1 MAKQQSPSLTGQ
13 SSSILVMLQSF
24 IELITL
30 HPSSFR
36 PFVQQ
41 IQTLVLSLIAPTSSN
56 LGSVEQSSTSSELL
70 HDTARRLFVLLHFC
84 APKNTSGE
92 VWARSLSMI
101 IISAQRTADRIF
113 RSLIEDWRPRSDM
126 IDGVGLAMNET
137 VSDAKPQPL
146 NLPGWTGIHDGVQ
159 RLNGILCTIQA
170 FVSLTSSAA
179 VVLQVSSI
187 MNLTDRILSTLQP
200 SAARGSRARPE
211 ISRDER
217 EGLIIGLPQL
227 HVSAMAILSL
237 LISRM
242 GSSCAATKESTL
254 EQVSWIFQNECAN
267 DEVRTAAYE
276 LVSQILKRF
285 GLSLCASCAAPISL
299 CIRACCEDLV
309 SPEEAATQDRD
320 VPALHGTKPSDHN
333 SSSTNADSF
342 LKCSETRLKTCTVS
356 EHTAQ
361 AAGKLLPLALTNLP
375 SEFLSYALRT
385 RVDRTAI
392 LANNKTA
399 MLASVMNPYVAAKG
413 KHSSVSILPLL
424 ARAHLGALEIE
435 ALLRPQM
442 PTVQLRRKTDE
453 NERLEEEENSQAYD
467 RGFQNRLRP
476 NAFGFSSEP
485 FVDKILEGGSS
496 RALTSDD
503 LDEAEETSMTTTR
516 GTDTAQPGLPML
528 EPQASH
534 VPKKRDRE
542 ISAPLEAETVTTHGV
557 TATETMQT
565 EEVIWNKRPRLTD
578 TEAEQYQEKT
588 VKVDDVGSDGTQV
601 LNNATSMPS
610 GTQASIAVGAKYLDD
625 PVDSDESDFEM
636 PTLYMNSDSDE
647 EDEGEEK
654 DDE

>member
-1 MAKQQSPSLTGQ
+1 MAKQQSPSLTAQ

-41 IQTLVLSLIAPTSSN
+41 IQTLVLPLIAPTSSS
-56 LGSVEQSSTSSELL
+56 LGSVEQSSTSSKLL
-70 HDTARRLFVLLHFC
+70 HDTARRLFVLLHVC

-101 IISAQRTADRIF
+101 IILAQRTADRIF

-126 IDGVGLAMNET
+126 INGAGLAMNET

-159 RLNGILCTIQA
+159 RLNGLLCTIQA
-170 FVSLTSSAA
+170 FVSLPSSAA

-187 MNLTDRILSTLQP
+187 MNLTDRILSILQP
-200 SAARGSRARPE
+200 SGARGSRLRPD
-211 ISRDER
+211 IGRDER
-217 EGLIIGLPQL
+217 EGLLIGLPQL

-254 EQVSWIFQNECAN
+254 EQVSWVFQNECAN

-276 LVSQILKRF
+276 IVSQILKRF
-285 GLSLCASCAAPISL
+285 GLSLGASCTAPISL

-309 SPEEAATQDRD
+309 SPGEAAAQDRD

-342 LKCSETRLKTCTVS
+342 LKGSETRLKTCTVS
-356 EHTAQ
+356 EHTVQ
-361 AAGKLLPLALTNLP
+361 AAGKLLPLALTSLP

-399 MLASVMNPYVAAKG
+399 MLASVMNPYIAAKG

-453 NERLEEEENSQAYD
+453 SEILEEEENSQAYD
-467 RGFQNRLRP
+467 RGSQNRLRP
-476 NAFGFSSEP
+476 YAFGFGSEQ
-485 FVDKILEGGSS
+485 FGDRILEGGSS

-503 LDEAEETSMTTTR
+503 PDEAEETSMTTTG
-516 GTDTAQPGLPML
+516 GTDTAQSGLPML

-542 ISAPLEAETVTTHGV
+542 IGAPLKAETVTTHGAK
-557 TATETMQT
+557 ATESMQT
-565 EEVIWNKRPRLTD
+565 EEVIWNKRARLTD
-578 TEAEQYQEKT
+578 SEAEQYQEKT
-588 VKVDDVGSDGTQV
+588 VKVDPQV
-601 LNNATSMPS
+601 SNNATSMPS
-610 GTQASIAVGAKYLDD
+610 GTQASTAVGAKYLDD

-647 EDEGEEK
+647 EDEGEEM